1 MKTLLKIVLTGIL
14 AVWIIEIVV
23 VIPWLLYLT
32 WADYRTEKRKREAPL
47 RNKRG
52 GVR

>member
-14 AVWIIEIVV
+14 AVWIIEIVL

-32 WADYRTEKRKREAPL
+32 WADYRTEKRKREAAAQD
-47 RNKRG
+47 KKG
-52 GVR
+52 GAQ